1 MLEQL
6 ASDLWRLR
14 LPVRFAPGHI
24 NSYLLRDGEGWL
36 AVDCGKHD
44 EATRQVWQG
53 FLDSPQYGAGI
64 QRIFLTH
71 THPDHSGS
79 ADWLAA
85 QTGARVL
92 LAEAEHRLMEGFWR
106 GSATQPQA
114 LMAFFAEWGATEAQ
128 QQAVLAFM
136 SGFRAGNPSLSGP
149 LEYVAPGEC
158 LTVNGRP
165 WHLAAGFGHTAC
177 NLLLH
182 DRAGQRLITGD
193 QVLPGI
199 YPNVSVWHGLDGDP
213 LGGYLGSLTSLAAL
227 DVAQAFPAHG
237 DVFTDF
243 AARCVQIQRH
253 HAWRLQRLRRYLDG
267 VGEAPVEA
275 LNEAVFGRAAE
286 GPMFMLMA
294 GQLYALLARLRAQ
307 GLAEQVTRESW
318 RAVSTGE
325 IS

>member
-79 ADWLAA
+79 ADWLAV

-92 LAEAEHRLMEGFWR
+92 LAEAEHRLMEDFWR

-114 LMAFFAEWGATEAQ
+114 LMAFFAEWGATELQ

-136 SGFRAGNPSLSGP
+136 SGFRAGNPSLTGP
-149 LEYVAPGEC
+149 VQYVAPGEV
-158 LTVNGRP
+158 LTVNGHA
-165 WHLAAGFGHTAC
+165 WHLQAGLGHTAC

-182 DRAGQRLITGD
+182 DRAGKRLITGD

-199 YPNVSVWHGLDGDP
+199 YPNVSVWHGLEGDP
-213 LGGYLGSLTSLAAL
+213 LGDYLGSLVSLAAL
-227 DVAQAFPAHG
+227 DVEEAFPAHG

-243 AARCVQIQRH
+243 AARCVQIRRH
-253 HAWRLQRLRRYLDG
+253 HDTRLRRLRRHLDEAG
-267 VGEAPVEA
+267 TAPVAA
-275 LNEAVFGRAAE
+275 LNDAVFGRAAE

-294 GQLYALLARLRAQ
+294 GQLYALLARLRVQ

-318 RAVSTGE
+318 RAVSTSE